1 MSVRYQPFESK
12 SGFLS
17 PGFSVNENGDLTV
30 SGNINTTGSFKIN
43 GIPII
48 DPSDSVIGLDPVIQR
63 ALGLTQI
70 GTLEYLNIDG
80 DLRISQG
87 SSPYFSVFDGMVEI
101 ESIPAPGRIDNMEI
115 GLRVPAVGNF
125 TSLNVG
131 PGDSTGEL
139 TVQGNIF
146 ITNTPSLPL
155 HATTKTYVDARVSAF
170 AIAFGA

>member
-1 MSVRYQPFESK
+1 
-12 SGFLS
+12 
-17 PGFSVNENGDLTV
+17 
-30 SGNINTTGSFKIN
+30 
-43 GIPII
+43 
-48 DPSDSVIGLDPVIQR
+48 
-63 ALGLTQI
+63 
-70 GTLEYLNIDG
+70 
-80 DLRISQG
+80 
-87 SSPYFSVFDGMVEI
+87 MVEI

-115 GLRVPAVGNF
+115 GLRVPSVGNF